1 MNERCLGCYGS
12 GRFGSCGMSDCQ
24 RPASVSKSQQCQR
37 CHGTGLEPMEE
48 PIYVR
53 LMNRRV
59 EARKALKAA

>member
-12 GRFGSCGMSDCQ
+12 GRFGSCGMSGLSTSGERQ
-24 RPASVSKSQQCQR
+24 SQQCQR

-48 PIYVR
+48 LIYVR